1 MSVPPVLVSAVGAVL
16 WAVGVGGVGVTD
28 SSALLAVY
36 VAVAGAGL
44 LLQLVGTLFYVMVM
58 GGATRTLVAHLLSG
72 EAVTVRAVYRS
83 VRERFWRLVG
93 AGLVVGFWMGV
104 TGTVAAFVW
113 FVLVLTASL
122 VVSVLGFGLGL
133 PEWAV
138 GVAALGLML
147 LAAFAT
153 LAVFFYLGGLLAY
166 VLQAMMVEG
175 RGVFEAVNRSTKLA
189 RRHLRRL
196 ATVFFF
202 TTFASIS
209 AWMLLVTPLIYVGVA
224 EGYSLNPWSAS
235 EAPVWYR
242 IGFQVM
248 WQASSILLA
257 PVWMLGL
264 SLLYIDERVRQE
276 GYDIELAAAR
286 VFGTMP
292 DVPQGYAAPLSPAL
306 SSIAHA
312 RRIT

>member
-1 MSVPPVLVSAVGAVL
+1 VS
-16 WAVGVGGVGVTD
+16 
-28 SSALLAVY
+28 
-36 VAVAGAGL
+36 
-44 LLQLVGTLFYVMVM
+44 
-58 GGATRTLVAHLLSG
+58 
-72 EAVTVRAVYRS
+72 
-83 VRERFWRLVG
+83 

-113 FVLVLTASL
+113 FVLLLITTL
-122 VVSVLGFGLGL
+122 VISVLGFGLGL

-138 GVAALGLML
+138 GVMALGFTL
-147 LAAFAT
+147 LAALAA

-189 RRHLRRL
+189 RGHSRRL

-202 TTFASIS
+202 TTFVSFS
-209 AWMLLVTPLIYVGVA
+209 AWMLLVTPLIYIGVA

-242 IGFQVM
+242 VGFQVM

-257 PVWMLGL
+257 PIWMLGL

-276 GYDIELAAAR
+276 GYDIELAAER

-292 DVPQGYAAPLSPAL
+292 DVPHGYVAPLSPAL
-306 SSIAHA
+306 AGFT
-312 RRIT
+312 RRAPRTRS